1 MIIFNCLHF
10 FCYTIHVSSISSY
23 ITDSS
28 FISCLLTGFGAM
40 FSVCWGSA
48 SETLSCLLTGIG
60 NTLSMY
66 SGSASVVSRE
76 DFLWQQ
82 IIQLIE
88 IESRIVEVANTPT
101 RVQEINSSNLS
112 AFSL

>member
-10 FCYTIHVSSISSY
+10 PYYKIFVSSISSY

-28 FISCLLTGFGAM
+28 FISCLLIGF
-40 FSVCWGSA
+40 
-48 SETLSCLLTGIG
+48 G

>member
-1 MIIFNCLHF
+1 MSAF
-10 FCYTIHVSSISSY
+10 YTIHVSSITSY

-28 FISCLLTGFGAM
+28 FISFLLTGLGKP
-40 FSVCWGSA
+40 
-48 SETLSCLLTGIG
+48 
-60 NTLSMY
+60 LSMY

-101 RVQEINSSNLS
+101 RVQEIASSALS

>member
-1 MIIFNCLHF
+1 MFSGSLGSASA
-10 FCYTIHVSSISSY
+10 TL
-23 ITDSS
+23 
-28 FISCLLTGFGAM
+28 SCLLTGISAM
-40 FSVCWGSA
+40 FSVCLGSA
-48 SETLSCLLTGIG
+48 SETLSCLLTGLSI
-60 NTLSMY
+60 TLSMF
-66 SGSASVVSRE
+66 SGSASVVSGE
-76 DFLWQQ
+76 DFLLQQ

>member
-1 MIIFNCLHF
+1 
-10 FCYTIHVSSISSY
+10 
-23 ITDSS
+23 
-28 FISCLLTGFGAM
+28 M
-40 FSVCWGSA
+40 FSGSLGSA
-48 SETLSCLLTGIG
+48 SATLSCLLTGLG

-66 SGSASVVSRE
+66 SGSASVVSGE

-82 IIQLIE
+82 VLQLIK

-101 RVQEINSSNLS
+101 RVQEIASSALS